1 MVNLCPHCSEY
12 FKAICM
18 SCHNKKITQAKIEGQ
33 KHALE
38 RLAFV
43 VNHTIEELE
52 KEIKGGENAS

>member
-1 MVNLCPHCSEY
+1 
-12 FKAICM
+12 M